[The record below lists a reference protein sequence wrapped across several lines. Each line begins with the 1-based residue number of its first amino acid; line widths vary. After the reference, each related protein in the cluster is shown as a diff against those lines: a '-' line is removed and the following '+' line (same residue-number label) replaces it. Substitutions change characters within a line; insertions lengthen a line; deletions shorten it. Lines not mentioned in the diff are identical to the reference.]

1 MEHPCGTEGTEWD
14 TDLEDDGDESL
25 LRPGGPRS
33 QDLGWGPRYREGCHT
48 AGVCPATGVL
58 GSGGFRPQLRL
69 AHRALGPRGAAP
81 LARCLTV
88 NTVVT
93 KLDLSD
99 NWLQEEGCR
108 HLSRMLKENCY
119 IEELNVSSNRMGV
132 GGAMALCSALRENS
146 TITSLNLS
154 GNNLTD
160 EAARHLH
167 NAMSVNRSLKELDM
181 SHNRIGDAGAMHVA
195 HMIANSETLETLD
208 LAWSLWRW
216 NGSVAIAAAISV
228 NRSVRWLSLAWTGV
242 GIEGALALRE
252 ALQRNRTL
260 HHLDLS
266 SCRVD
271 ERGARA
277 LAAGL
282 QTNVALRSLKLA
294 LNPIMAEGALALL
307 SAIQKNKRST
317 MQDLNISNVV
327 VNEQFVQLLSA
338 MRAERPRAMHVRHGG
353 VGSGLRRTFQPR
365 VSPMQAIQ
373 GHLLKNKLRLWDFFR
388 NMDKSGTMSVTQDV
402 FRSAMQQLSTPL
414 EEQALEE
421 LISALDRD
429 GSGWINYRELL
440 DGQRAFRRTARRAS
454 RRSDARS
461 LRENRIVAEFT
472 RCAMSMERGARYV
485 SSV

>member
-1 MEHPCGTEGTEWD
+1 MGGGGVGGNRHMPNH
-14 TDLEDDGDESL
+14 LHDGDEAL
-25 LRPGGPRS
+25 LRPEGPRS
-33 QDLGWGPRYREGCHT
+33 QDLGWGPRYREGCRT

-58 GSGGFRPQLRL
+58 GSGGSRPQLRL

-93 KLDLSD
+93 KLDLTD

-119 IEELNVSSNRMGV
+119 IEELNVSSNRMGD

-195 HMIANSETLETLD
+195 HMIANSTTLETLD
-208 LAWSLWRW
+208 LTWSLWRCH
-216 NGSVAIAAAISV
+216 GSVAIAAAISV

-242 GIEGALALRE
+242 GTEGALALRE
-252 ALQRNRTL
+252 ALQRNKTL

-282 QTNVALRSLKLA
+282 QTNVALRSLK
-294 LNPIMAEGALALL
+294 
-307 SAIQKNKRST
+307 
-317 MQDLNISNVV
+317 NVV

-338 MRAERPRAMHVRHGG
+338 VRGERQRPLHVRHGG
-353 VGSGLRRTFQPR
+353 IGSGLRRTFQPR

-388 NMDKSGTMSVTQDV
+388 NMDNSGTMSVTQDV

-429 GSGWINYRELL
+429 GSGWISYRELL

-454 RRSDARS
+454 QRSDAHS
-461 LRENRIVAEFT
+461 LREKRIVSEFT
-472 RCAMSMERGARYV
+472 RYAMSMERGARYV
-485 SSV
+485 SSA